1 MQNTIAMMMLF
12 EGVDLVKEKFRSVKF
27 EKKKL
32 ELNTIKNLEEYLEI
46 DAKED
51 MQSEA
56 YSEVE
61 QIHGSKRNMK
71 KMTKEMSELFAN
83 KLNKMTMTYC

>member
-71 KMTKEMSELFAN
+71 KMTKEMSKLFAN